1 MYNLLALNA
10 DKGEDI
16 SGIVARGML
25 QACPRGEG
33 YMRLLIL
40 GCGRVGATLA
50 NIMYKDGHEITV
62 IDLNNEAFDRLG
74 PDFPGATIVGDGTDE
89 DVLIR
94 AGIESAQAF
103 AAVTNGDNRNILAA
117 QIAKHT
123 FGVPKVICRIYDPIR
138 QETYNALGL
147 ESISP
152 TVVGAKL
159 MKTALLNEAP
169 RTQSTVQSIAEG
181 RGVPRIAEPEKSLP
195 AKAAT
200 GENR

>member
-1 MYNLLALNA
+1 MYNLLTLCA
-10 DKGEDI
+10 DAGAEFNGDSVK
-16 SGIVARGML
+16 ATLQGM
-25 QACPRGEG
+25 PGGEG
-33 YMRLLIL
+33 TMRLLIL

-50 NIMYKDGHEITV
+50 TIMSKGGHEVTV
-62 IDLNNEAFDRLG
+62 IDLNTESFDRLG
-74 PDFPGATIVGDGTDE
+74 SDFTGNTVLGDGTDE

-94 AGIESAQAF
+94 AGIENAEAF

-159 MKTALLNEAP
+159 LKTALLNDAP
-169 RTQSTVQSIAEG
+169 RTQSTEQSIAEG
-181 RGVPRIAEPEKSLP
+181 RSVHHAERARELSVN
-195 AKAAT
+195 AAT